1 LQKPPWTPNDASLP
15 VCRLKRDKPHN
26 VQQKIVSTILKVKKV
41 NNMYAEFKVLIL
53 VAALPL
59 MTV

>member
-1 LQKPPWTPNDASLP
+1 MW
-15 VCRLKRDKPHN
+15 RLKRDKPHN

-59 MTV
+59 MTVWKFDLFYSLNVDL

>member
-1 LQKPPWTPNDASLP
+1 VW
-15 VCRLKRDKPHN
+15 RLKRDKPHN

-59 MTV
+59 MTVWKFDLFYSLNVDL

>member
-1 LQKPPWTPNDASLP
+1 M
-15 VCRLKRDKPHN
+15 CRLKRDKPHN

-59 MTV
+59 MTVWKFDLFYSFNVDL